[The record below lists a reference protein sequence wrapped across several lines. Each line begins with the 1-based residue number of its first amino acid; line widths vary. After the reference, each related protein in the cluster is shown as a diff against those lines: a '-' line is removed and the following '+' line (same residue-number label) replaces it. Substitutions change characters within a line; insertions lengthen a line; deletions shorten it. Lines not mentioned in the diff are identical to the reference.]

1 MCANKFASGAI
12 QNENMSKKELAEELH
27 KLIVRKFEKQKV
39 PSSFIDN
46 VSGTSLGD
54 MQLIRQF
61 NEGIRFLL
69 CVINIFSKQAW
80 VIPLKG
86 KKGVKITNAFQ
97 KI

>member
-69 CVINIFSKQAW
+69 CVINIFSK
-80 VIPLKG
+80 
-86 KKGVKITNAFQ
+86 
-97 KI
+97 